1 MLQISST
8 NNLLVVYSRTITH
21 SLDHHLKQTN
31 NLTLHYLV
39 DSRYRVSR
47 SHSNL
52 FSAHQQIRLNP
63 SKDHSNSSLIWTL
76 IPPYSVMSHLLAKLS
91 GVVQLK
97 AVAYLLILSKRCH
110 KSLVHLCSVD
120 NLNNNHFSQEVVIS
134 SVHLNN
140 NERQFKVSFQ
150 QMHIYKHT

>member
-63 SKDHSNSSLIWTL
+63 RHSNSSLIKWTL
-76 IPPYSVMSHLLAKLS
+76 IPPYSVMSHSLAKLS
-91 GVVQLK
+91 GGVRLK
-97 AVAYLLILSKRCH
+97 AVAYLLILSKRYH
-110 KSLVHLCSVD
+110 RSLVHLYSAD

-140 NERQFKVSFQ
+140 NERQQKGKFSANA
-150 QMHIYKHT
+150 HIQTHY